1 MKAFFN
7 TAARGLA
14 GIIAPTPVFAST
26 CAVSTAAYARGCAVD
41 LSRGPGA

>member
-14 GIIAPTPVFAST
+14 GIIVLAPVFAPI
-26 CAVSTAAYARGCAVD
+26 CAVSAECACGRAVD
-41 LSRGPGA
+41 VARGPGA